1 MAGYAQAR
9 RDLEHLETIFQL
21 NDWVE
26 LMSDLES
33 FMRNPN
39 KQYAQGLYERAIGLW
54 FSEHGVE
61 GHGRRTDGIADRW
74 GHI

>member
-1 MAGYAQAR
+1 MTYAKAR
-9 RDLEHLETIFQL
+9 KDFEHLETINPL

-33 FMRNPN
+33 FMREPN
-39 KQYAQGLYERAIGLW
+39 KKYAQGMYERAIGLW
-54 FSEHGVE
+54 FSENGTNHTKRV
-61 GHGRRTDGIADRW
+61 DCIAERW